1 MNERFPNG
9 WILAILTLIAY
20 FSIGILLSGEAALL
34 VGVLL
39 LVLITWS
46 IIYKAHYR
54 KSLGNRELVVRMYD
68 DFRGTVERI
77 AEKVA
82 QVEVKRR
89 AAEHERQT
97 RRERR
102 DRRVSSTR
110 TKEDPA
116 VEKYAEMIENRVR
129 EAKVRQDQ
137 SEGTREPGP

>member
-1 MNERFPNG
+1 MNKRFPTG
-9 WILAILTLIAY
+9 WILATLTLIAY

-34 VGVLL
+34 AGVLL

-46 IIYKAHYR
+46 IIYKAQYK

-77 AEKVA
+77 VEKVA
-82 QVEVKRR
+82 RAEVKRR
-89 AAEHERQT
+89 AAEHEKQARK
-97 RRERR
+97 ERR

-116 VEKYAEMIENRVR
+116 VGKYAEMIENRVR

-137 SEGTREPGP
+137 SEGTHEPGP

>member
-1 MNERFPNG
+1 VNERFPNG

-39 LVLITWS
+39 LVLITWW
-46 IIYKAHYR
+46 IIYEAHYR

-129 EAKVRQDQ
+129 DAKVRQDQ